1 MLFIFEESTRMEGLM
16 FKNDK
21 KFETLISRT
30 KIYLIIIAILLIIL
44 CINDT
49 SYIVPSIVIY
59 ALILIYSLWTNNKR
73 RDELSKHIQDITVNV
88 DSTVKSSLVNS
99 PFPLIIME
107 TTGSIIWKSS
117 KFVSEFANADINQI
131 TRNLAKE
138 IKLDILESKLNKDTI
153 KNTSI
158 QKEITIG
165 KKTYKVLGEYVK
177 SKKKKQNEYMMTLY
191 FMDDTEHLKLQKE
204 LQEQQNCIGIITV
217 DNYDEMVQI
226 LPDEKKS
233 LILAEIEKNIYDWVN
248 NIGGLVVK
256 TDRRTYLYFFEQ
268 KELEK
273 LKENKF
279 DILDKVKE
287 IDTDETVSLTLSI
300 AVSNEGNTN
309 HEKYKSAQVAMDIV
323 LGRGGDQAVIRE
335 NEKYTFF
342 GGRSLEVEKRTKVK
356 ARTVARALEQIII
369 ESKNVMIM
377 GHTNADIDCMGSS
390 LGMYRLAK
398 ALGKETYVVNNT
410 TGLSVDNFIQALK
423 EEKEYNEV
431 LISKSEAF
439 NKISEETLLII
450 VDTHKNSYVEI
461 PELLEKTNK
470 IVVIDHHRKS
480 PDFIENTILTFHEVY
495 ASSAAEL
502 VTEILQY
509 VETEVNLTTLETEGL
524 FAGIMMDTKNFTFKT
539 GVRTFEAA
547 AYLRKKGVDILR
559 VKKWFQS
566 NLENYN
572 EIADIVKKA
581 EIVNES
587 IGISIYEKEDK
598 DANIICAKAAD
609 ELLTI
614 SDITASFVLGK
625 QGDKICVSGRSVG
638 DINVQ
643 VILEKLGGGGHIT
656 VAGAQIEN
664 MTLEEA
670 KQELIIR
677 INEYLS
683 EIM

>member
-1 MLFIFEESTRMEGLM
+1 MA
-16 FKNDK
+16 KNKKDK

-30 KIYLIIIAILLIIL
+30 KIYLILIAILLIIL

-59 ALILIYSLWTNNKR
+59 ALIIIYSLWTNNKR
-73 RDELSKHIQDITVNV
+73 RDELTRHIQDLTVNV

-99 PFPLIIME
+99 PFPLILME
-107 TTGSIIWKSS
+107 TSGNIIWKSS
-117 KFVSEFANADINQI
+117 KFVTEFANTDIAGVV
-131 TRNLAKE
+131 RGLAKE
-138 IKLDILESKLNKDTI
+138 IKLDILESKFNKEEI
-153 KNTSI
+153 KNQSI
-158 QKEITIG
+158 EREITIG

-191 FMDDTEHLKLQKE
+191 FLDNTEKLNLEQELKDKE
-204 LQEQQNCIGIITV
+204 NCIGIITI
-217 DNYDEMVQI
+217 DNYEEMVQM

-233 LILAEIEKNIYDWVN
+233 LILAEIEKNIYDWTA
-248 NIGGLVVK
+248 NIGGLLVK
-256 TDRRTYLYFFEQ
+256 TDRKTYMYFFNQ
-268 KELEK
+268 KELEN

-300 AVSNEGNTN
+300 AVSNEGETN
-309 HEKYKSAQVAMDIV
+309 SDKYKSAQTAMDIV

-342 GGRSLEVEKRTKVK
+342 GGRTLEVEKRTKVK
-356 ARTVARALEQIII
+356 ARTVARALEQIIL
-369 ESKNVMIM
+369 ESKDVMIM
-377 GHTNADIDCMGSS
+377 GHINADIDCMGSS
-390 LGMYRLAK
+390 LGIYRLAK
-398 ALGKETYVVNNT
+398 DLGKEAYIVNNT
-410 TGLSVDNFIQALK
+410 TGETISSFIEALK
-423 EEKEYNEV
+423 EEKEYNDV
-431 LISKSEAF
+431 LLNKSEAL
-439 NKISEETLLII
+439 NKISEETLLVV
-450 VDTHKNSYVEI
+450 VDTHKKSYVEV

-470 IVVIDHHRKS
+470 IVIIDHHRRS
-480 PDFIENTILTFHEVY
+480 PDFIENAILSFHEVY

-509 VETEVNLTTLETEGL
+509 VETKVNLTTVETEGL
-524 FAGIMMDTKNFTFKT
+524 YAGIMMDTKNFTFKT

-572 EIADIVKKA
+572 LIA
-581 EIVNES
+581 EIVRNAEIVKES
-587 IGISIYEKEDK
+587 IAISIYEKEDK
-598 DANIICAKAAD
+598 NANLICAKAAD

-625 QGDKICVSGRSVG
+625 QGDKICVSGRSIG

-643 VILEKLGGGGHIT
+643 LILEKLGGGGHIT
-656 VAGAQIEN
+656 VAGAQMEG
-664 MTLEEA
+664 MTIEEA
-670 KQELIIR
+670 KQELIAQ
-677 INEYLS
+677 INEYFS
-683 EIM
+683 E

>member
-1 MLFIFEESTRMEGLM
+1 MA
-16 FKNDK
+16 KNKKDK

-30 KIYLIIIAILLIIL
+30 KIYLILIAILLIIL

-59 ALILIYSLWTNNKR
+59 ALIIIYSLWTNNKR
-73 RDELSKHIQDITVNV
+73 RDELTRHIQDLTVNV

-99 PFPLIIME
+99 PFPLILME
-107 TTGSIIWKSS
+107 TSGNIIWKSS
-117 KFVSEFANADINQI
+117 KFVTEFANTDIVGVVKG
-131 TRNLAKE
+131 LAKE
-138 IKLDILESKLNKDTI
+138 IKLDILESKFNKEEI
-153 KNTSI
+153 KNQSI
-158 QKEITIG
+158 EREITIG

-191 FMDDTEHLKLQKE
+191 FLDNTEKLNLEQELKDKE
-204 LQEQQNCIGIITV
+204 NCIGIITI
-217 DNYDEMVQI
+217 DNYEEMVQM

-233 LILAEIEKNIYDWVN
+233 LILAEIEKNIYDWTA
-248 NIGGLVVK
+248 NIGGLLVK
-256 TDRRTYLYFFEQ
+256 TDRKTYMYFFNQ
-268 KELEK
+268 KELEN

-300 AVSNEGNTN
+300 AVSNEGETN
-309 HEKYKSAQVAMDIV
+309 SDKYKSAQTAMDIV

-342 GGRSLEVEKRTKVK
+342 GGRTLEVEKRTKVK
-356 ARTVARALEQIII
+356 ARTVARALEQIIL
-369 ESKNVMIM
+369 ESKDVMIM
-377 GHTNADIDCMGSS
+377 GHINADIDCMGSS
-390 LGMYRLAK
+390 LGIYRLAK
-398 ALGKETYVVNNT
+398 DLGKEAYIVNNT
-410 TGLSVDNFIQALK
+410 TGETISSFIEALK
-423 EEKEYNEV
+423 EEKEYNDV
-431 LISKSEAF
+431 LLNKSEAL
-439 NKISEETLLII
+439 NKISEETLLVV
-450 VDTHKNSYVEI
+450 VDTHKKSYVEV

-470 IVVIDHHRKS
+470 IVIIDHHRRS
-480 PDFIENTILTFHEVY
+480 PDFIENAILSFHEVY

-509 VETEVNLTTLETEGL
+509 VETKVSLTTIETEGL
-524 FAGIMMDTKNFTFKT
+524 YAGIMMDTKNFTFKT

-572 EIADIVKKA
+572 LIA
-581 EIVNES
+581 EIVRNAEIVKES
-587 IGISIYEKEDK
+587 IAISIYEKEDK
-598 DANIICAKAAD
+598 NANLICAKAAD

-625 QGDKICVSGRSVG
+625 QGDKICVSGRSIG

-643 VILEKLGGGGHIT
+643 LILEKLGGGGHIT
-656 VAGAQIEN
+656 VAGAQIEG
-664 MTLEEA
+664 MTIEEA
-670 KQELIIR
+670 KQELIAQ
-677 INEYLS
+677 INEYFS
-683 EIM
+683 E

>member
-1 MLFIFEESTRMEGLM
+1 MA
-16 FKNDK
+16 KNKKDK

-30 KIYLIIIAILLIIL
+30 KIYLILIAILLIIL

-49 SYIVPSIVIY
+49 SYIVSSIVIY
-59 ALILIYSLWTNNKR
+59 ALIIIYSLWTNNKR
-73 RDELSKHIQDITVNV
+73 RDELTRHIQDLTVNV

-99 PFPLIIME
+99 PFPLILME
-107 TTGSIIWKSS
+107 TSGNIIWKSS
-117 KFVSEFANADINQI
+117 KFVTEFANTDIVGVVKG
-131 TRNLAKE
+131 LAKE
-138 IKLDILESKLNKDTI
+138 IKLDILESKFNKEEI
-153 KNTSI
+153 KNQSI
-158 QKEITIG
+158 EREITIG

-191 FMDDTEHLKLQKE
+191 FLDNTEKLNLEQELKDKE
-204 LQEQQNCIGIITV
+204 NCIGIITI
-217 DNYDEMVQI
+217 DNYEEMVQM

-233 LILAEIEKNIYDWVN
+233 LILAEIEKNIYDWTA
-248 NIGGLVVK
+248 NIGGLLVK
-256 TDRRTYLYFFEQ
+256 TDRKTYMYFFNQ
-268 KELEK
+268 KELEN

-300 AVSNEGNTN
+300 TVSNEGETN
-309 HEKYKSAQVAMDIV
+309 SDKYKSAQTAMDIV

-342 GGRSLEVEKRTKVK
+342 GGRTLEVEKRTKVK
-356 ARTVARALEQIII
+356 ARTVARALEQIIL
-369 ESKNVMIM
+369 ESKDVMIM
-377 GHTNADIDCMGSS
+377 GHINADIDCMGSS
-390 LGMYRLAK
+390 LGIYRLAK
-398 ALGKETYVVNNT
+398 DLGKEAYIVNNT
-410 TGLSVDNFIQALK
+410 TGETISSFIEALK
-423 EEKEYNEV
+423 EEKEYNDV
-431 LISKSEAF
+431 LLNKSEAL
-439 NKISEETLLII
+439 NKISEETLLVV
-450 VDTHKNSYVEI
+450 VDTHKKSYVEV

-470 IVVIDHHRKS
+470 IVIIDHHRRS
-480 PDFIENTILTFHEVY
+480 PDFIENAILSFHEVY

-509 VETEVNLTTLETEGL
+509 VETKVNLTTIETEGL
-524 FAGIMMDTKNFTFKT
+524 YAGIMMDTKNFTFKT

-572 EIADIVKKA
+572 LIA
-581 EIVNES
+581 EIVRNAEIVKES
-587 IGISIYEKEDK
+587 IAISIYEKEDK
-598 DANIICAKAAD
+598 NANLICAKAAD

-625 QGDKICVSGRSVG
+625 QGDKICVSGRSIG

-643 VILEKLGGGGHIT
+643 LILEKLGGGGHIT
-656 VAGAQIEN
+656 VAGAQIEG
-664 MTLEEA
+664 MTIEEA
-670 KQELIIR
+670 KQELIAQ
-677 INEYLS
+677 INEYFS
-683 EIM
+683 E

>member
-1 MLFIFEESTRMEGLM
+1 MA
-16 FKNDK
+16 KNKKDK

-30 KIYLIIIAILLIIL
+30 KIYLILIAILLIIL

-49 SYIVPSIVIY
+49 SYIVSSIVIY
-59 ALILIYSLWTNNKR
+59 ALIIIYSLWTNNKR
-73 RDELSKHIQDITVNV
+73 RDELTRHIQDLTVNV

-99 PFPLIIME
+99 PFPLILME
-107 TTGSIIWKSS
+107 TSGNIIWKSS
-117 KFVSEFANADINQI
+117 KFVTEFANTDIVGVVKG
-131 TRNLAKE
+131 LAKE
-138 IKLDILESKLNKDTI
+138 IKLDILESKFNKEEI
-153 KNTSI
+153 KNQSI
-158 QKEITIG
+158 EREITIG

-191 FMDDTEHLKLQKE
+191 FLDNTEKLNLEQELKDKE
-204 LQEQQNCIGIITV
+204 NCIGIITI
-217 DNYDEMVQI
+217 DNYEEMVQM

-233 LILAEIEKNIYDWVN
+233 LILAEIEKNIYDWTA
-248 NIGGLVVK
+248 NIGGLLVK
-256 TDRRTYLYFFEQ
+256 TDRKTYMYFFNQ
-268 KELEK
+268 KELEN

-300 AVSNEGNTN
+300 AVSNEGETN
-309 HEKYKSAQVAMDIV
+309 SDKYKSAQTAMDIV

-342 GGRSLEVEKRTKVK
+342 GGRTLEVEKRTKVK
-356 ARTVARALEQIII
+356 ARTVARALEQIIL
-369 ESKNVMIM
+369 ESKDVMIM
-377 GHTNADIDCMGSS
+377 GHINADIDCMGSS
-390 LGMYRLAK
+390 LGIYRLAK
-398 ALGKETYVVNNT
+398 DLGKEAYIVNNT
-410 TGLSVDNFIQALK
+410 TGETISSFIEALK
-423 EEKEYNEV
+423 EEKEYNDV
-431 LISKSEAF
+431 LLNKSEAL
-439 NKISEETLLII
+439 NKISEETLLVV
-450 VDTHKNSYVEI
+450 VDTHKKSYVEV

-470 IVVIDHHRKS
+470 IVIIDHHRRS
-480 PDFIENTILTFHEVY
+480 PDFIENAILSFHEVY

-509 VETEVNLTTLETEGL
+509 VETKVNLTTIETEGL
-524 FAGIMMDTKNFTFKT
+524 YAGIMMDTKNFTFKT

-572 EIADIVKKA
+572 LIA
-581 EIVNES
+581 EIVRNAEIVKES
-587 IGISIYEKEDK
+587 IAISIYEKEDK
-598 DANIICAKAAD
+598 NANLICAKAAD

-625 QGDKICVSGRSVG
+625 QGDKICVSGRSIG

-643 VILEKLGGGGHIT
+643 LILEKLGGGGHIT
-656 VAGAQIEN
+656 VAGAQIEG
-664 MTLEEA
+664 MTIEEA
-670 KQELIIR
+670 KQELIAQ
-677 INEYLS
+677 INEYFS
-683 EIM
+683 E

>member
-1 MLFIFEESTRMEGLM
+1 MA
-16 FKNDK
+16 KNKKDK

-30 KIYLIIIAILLIIL
+30 KIYLILIAILLIIL

-59 ALILIYSLWTNNKR
+59 ALIIIYSLWTNNKR
-73 RDELSKHIQDITVNV
+73 RDELTRHIQDLTVNV

-99 PFPLIIME
+99 PFPLILME
-107 TTGSIIWKSS
+107 TSGNIIWKSS
-117 KFVSEFANADINQI
+117 KFVTEFANTDIAGVV
-131 TRNLAKE
+131 RGLAKE
-138 IKLDILESKLNKDTI
+138 IKLDILESKFNKEEI
-153 KNTSI
+153 KNQSI
-158 QKEITIG
+158 EREITIG

-191 FMDDTEHLKLQKE
+191 FLDNTEKLNLEQELKDKE
-204 LQEQQNCIGIITV
+204 NCIGIITI
-217 DNYDEMVQI
+217 DNYEEMVQM

-233 LILAEIEKNIYDWVN
+233 LILAEIEKNIYDWTA
-248 NIGGLVVK
+248 NIGGLLVK
-256 TDRRTYLYFFEQ
+256 TDRKTYMYFFKQ
-268 KELEK
+268 KELEN

-300 AVSNEGNTN
+300 AVSNEGETN
-309 HEKYKSAQVAMDIV
+309 SDKYKSAQTAMDIV

-342 GGRSLEVEKRTKVK
+342 GGRTLEVEKRTKVK
-356 ARTVARALEQIII
+356 ARTVARALEQIIL
-369 ESKNVMIM
+369 ESKDVMIM
-377 GHTNADIDCMGSS
+377 GHINADIDCMGSS
-390 LGMYRLAK
+390 LGIYRLAK
-398 ALGKETYVVNNT
+398 DLGKEAYIVNNT
-410 TGLSVDNFIQALK
+410 TGETISSFIEALK
-423 EEKEYNEV
+423 EEKEYNDV
-431 LISKSEAF
+431 LLNKSEAL
-439 NKISEETLLII
+439 NKISEETLLVV
-450 VDTHKNSYVEI
+450 VDTHKKSYVEV

-470 IVVIDHHRKS
+470 IVIIDHHRRS
-480 PDFIENTILTFHEVY
+480 PDFIENAILSFHEVY

-509 VETEVNLTTLETEGL
+509 VETKVNLTTLETEGL
-524 FAGIMMDTKNFTFKT
+524 YAGIMMDTKNFTFKT

-559 VKKWFQS
+559 VKKWFQT

-572 EIADIVKKA
+572 LIA
-581 EIVNES
+581 EIVRNAEIVKES
-587 IGISIYEKEDK
+587 IAISIYEKEDK
-598 DANIICAKAAD
+598 NANLICAKAAD

-625 QGDKICVSGRSVG
+625 QGDKICVSGRSIG

-643 VILEKLGGGGHIT
+643 LILEKLGGGGHIT
-656 VAGAQIEN
+656 VAGAQIEG
-664 MTLEEA
+664 MTIEEA
-670 KQELIIR
+670 KQELIAQ
-677 INEYLS
+677 INEYFS
-683 EIM
+683 E